1 MRADLQVIS
10 GVASRRIEAH
20 IGWKAGPCDSFTINT
35 DGSVLHPH
43 SLATAGGIL
52 CNWQGRPECTFAAN
66 LGRCSIMRGE
76 LRAAEFDLVVAW
88 DRGYKKVHLQLDSLV
103 AIKAGDQEED
113 SRHGRITNRR
123 TWDYTTVRIVD
134 QCRLKYRKIEV
145 DYETVFKP
153 LDTDG
158 YARKIGQMWVEF
170 HFVSCFQ

>member
-1 MRADLQVIS
+1 FP
-10 GVASRRIEAH
+10 ASAVT
-20 IGWKAGPCDSFTINT
+20 KVT
-35 DGSVLHPH
+35 DGDGNNITVAVDLLDNGVGSYRNYKTKENNWTLTPELYC
-43 SLATAGGIL
+43 STWDAGEPLDWRRKYGWVGYCPDQRLPI
-52 CNWQGRPECTFAAN
+52 
-66 LGRCSIMRGE
+66 GE
-76 LRAAEFDLVVAW
+76 EICGKCL
-88 DRGYKKVHLQLDSLV
+88 
-103 AIKAGDQEED
+103 
-113 SRHGRITNRR
+113 RITNRR